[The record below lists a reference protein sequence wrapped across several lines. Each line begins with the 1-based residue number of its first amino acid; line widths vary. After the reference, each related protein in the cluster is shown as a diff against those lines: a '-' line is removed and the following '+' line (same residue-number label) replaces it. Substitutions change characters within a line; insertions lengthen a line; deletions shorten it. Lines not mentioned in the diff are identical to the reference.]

1 MNKVYVY
8 NFEQLDCTD
17 TFVTCNNPEGVVSFS
32 TGEEACVLAI
42 PDETVG
48 HVKVV
53 HFRSNT
59 IGGDKEIVQIKC
71 QNSAI
76 AALKLSN
83 DGKILAS
90 ASAKGTLVR
99 LWDTTQG
106 QQLQELRRGAD

>member
-76 AALKLSN
+76 AALKLSK